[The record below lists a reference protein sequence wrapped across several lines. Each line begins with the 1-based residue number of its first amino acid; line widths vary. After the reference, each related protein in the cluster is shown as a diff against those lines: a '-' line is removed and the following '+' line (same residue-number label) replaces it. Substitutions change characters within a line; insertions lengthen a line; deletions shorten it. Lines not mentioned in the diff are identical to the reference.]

1 MWSATDE
8 AHVCST
14 ARADYKYNVHVHTCI
29 HIPSILLV
37 YMRSSFH
44 VRYEIHVF
52 MPGIHIHIHVLS
64 TLLVYMRSSFHVRY
78 EIFMPGIHSC
88 QWCKTTNS
96 TWILLS
102 ETPKTTQHNSTHT
115 PIFSQSCTCS
125 RGNIQ
130 SEYHTVWVIGHYSL
144 LLASENLISKCNL
157 HNVEIL
163 NIVYIHVHVHVHPN
177 TIYTCIHTACVNLG
191 AREAQG

>member
-1 MWSATDE
+1 MR
-8 AHVCST
+8 HMYVPCT

-44 VRYEIHVF
+44 VRYEI
-52 MPGIHIHIHVLS
+52 
-64 TLLVYMRSSFHVRY
+64 
-78 EIFMPGIHSC
+78 FMPGIHSC
-88 QWCKTTNS
+88 QWCKTTHS
-96 TWILLS
+96 MWILLS

-130 SEYHTVWVIGHYSL
+130 SEYHIVWVIGHYSL

-163 NIVYIHVHVHVHPN
+163 NIVYIHVHVHVHPKH
-177 TIYTCIHTACVNLG
+177 YIHMHTHSMCQHVSSLELERHKVRINAI
-191 AREAQG
+191 